1 MNTEK
6 PTYHRVVQRLWV
18 VPLSLVMAF
27 YCGLL
32 QAVPPAGTEIVNQA
46 AISYKDGSGIDR
58 IATTNEVI
66 LTINQVFAATLI
78 SDQSLFGADGATVT
92 FFHTLTNIGNGLDT
106 YTITVADD
114 NSYAGIDS
122 GDYNLITVYHDI
134 NANGQLDAD
143 EPAVS
148 NSIASGN
155 LSLAMN
161 EAASLLVV
169 GDIPSGVA
177 DDNTYELT
185 LTVTTAGGGMD
196 DVGSNN
202 DGDETTNEDTVT
214 ITSNAILKATKS
226 SSYDNAGTADDLS
239 DDRITYAVEVTN
251 IGVAPATDVVVFDG
265 IPAQMNL
272 VAASITTAN
281 FDGGGDFSPAAVTM
295 GTGGGSLSEAGLR
308 GGVGADINA
317 DIDSTD
323 ASEAEL
329 SIDLNNDGDLLD
341 DDMVIIHGVDSALAS
356 GGSVGFTYQVQYT
369 SPLTVAAG
377 TVIDNVAH
385 VSGDVGTGSLVQNS
399 SNLVQDT
406 VQRLSGVTI
415 TDTGENTGGDQINDG
430 RDDNALDG
438 VQYVDAVERG
448 ATALYKNII
457 TNTGS
462 GEDIFDLAVT
472 SSSFQPGT
480 IYQYFS
486 ADGITPLLDA
496 SGNSIVD
503 TGIIAAGASRT
514 IMVKILLPVTAT
526 VLTPPYDAIVTVTSV
541 SNVAKSDTVT
551 ERLNVIQPSRVDL
564 ANSDEASGFNDGGV
578 ADADLVDGSPSTS
591 LSTVS
596 GGTVT
601 FDLWVANEGFE
612 TDSYLISTWADADAT
627 VSVPAGW
634 QVVFRTLEGALITS
648 IPPVAPG
655 TGYHY
660 IAEVSTP
667 SKSTPS
673 FTALYFKVLGGN
685 TGSKDTL
692 YDEVEITGVE
702 SISLQPEQNGTV
714 PPCGSTDYL
723 HVLTNFGDTAEDMI
737 ISVISQTLLDH
748 QLLFPTSSVGSE
760 ATDYLPVQ
768 SFGIGDSVVIYDDSV
783 SAWTTVT
790 LVDDGTGGIAIPLA
804 GSDSTRI
811 KIRIFAPC
819 SAPEN
824 TKDVLVLNARVK
836 EGTASVEVTDQ
847 TTVSS
852 VFLTI
857 SKLGARDSACDGTAD
872 AGFASA
878 NVVAAPATCV
888 IWKLTVSNQGLKTV
902 CNVTISDMAPPYTL
916 LNGAPPAVIVEQPAP
931 GDTGSCEVTGSNI
944 DCTVGNPIDIDPSIS
959 GAESYCLRAGEVAV
973 VHFRVQIQ

>member
-1 MNTEK
+1 M
-6 PTYHRVVQRLWV
+6 
-18 VPLSLVMAF
+18 
-27 YCGLL
+27 
-32 QAVPPAGTEIVNQA
+32 
-46 AISYKDGSGIDR
+46 
-58 IATTNEVI
+58 
-66 LTINQVFAATLI
+66 
-78 SDQSLFGADGATVT
+78 
-92 FFHTLTNIGNGLDT
+92 
-106 YTITVADD
+106 
-114 NSYAGIDS
+114 
-122 GDYNLITVYHDI
+122 
-134 NANGQLDAD
+134 
-143 EPAVS
+143 
-148 NSIASGN
+148 
-155 LSLAMN
+155 
-161 EAASLLVV
+161 
-169 GDIPSGVA
+169 
-177 DDNTYELT
+177 
-185 LTVTTAGGGMD
+185 
-196 DVGSNN
+196 
-202 DGDETTNEDTVT
+202 
-214 ITSNAILKATKS
+214 
-226 SSYDNAGTADDLS
+226 
-239 DDRITYAVEVTN
+239 
-251 IGVAPATDVVVFDG
+251 
-265 IPAQMNL
+265 
-272 VAASITTAN
+272 
-281 FDGGGDFSPAAVTM
+281 
-295 GTGGGSLSEAGLR
+295 
-308 GGVGADINA
+308 
-317 DIDSTD
+317 
-323 ASEAEL
+323 
-329 SIDLNNDGDLLD
+329 
-341 DDMVIIHGVDSALAS
+341 
-356 GGSVGFTYQVQYT
+356 
-369 SPLTVAAG
+369 
-377 TVIDNVAH
+377 
-385 VSGDVGTGSLVQNS
+385 
-399 SNLVQDT
+399 
-406 VQRLSGVTI
+406 
-415 TDTGENTGGDQINDG
+415 
-430 RDDNALDG
+430 
-438 VQYVDAVERG
+438 
-448 ATALYKNII
+448 
-457 TNTGS
+457 
-462 GEDIFDLAVT
+462 
-472 SSSFQPGT
+472 
-480 IYQYFS
+480 
-486 ADGITPLLDA
+486 
-496 SGNSIVD
+496 
-503 TGIIAAGASRT
+503 
-514 IMVKILLPVTAT
+514 
-526 VLTPPYDAIVTVTSV
+526 
-541 SNVAKSDTVT
+541 
-551 ERLNVIQPSRVDL
+551 
-564 ANSDEASGFNDGGV
+564 
-578 ADADLVDGSPSTS
+578 
-591 LSTVS
+591 
-596 GGTVT
+596 
-601 FDLWVANEGFE
+601 ANEGFE